1 MNQFLRKISYRY
13 LFHKGS
19 KSLSSQTL
27 LTSTG
32 VGLGTAVLIIVL
44 SVMNGFENE
53 LQKRI
58 LGVIPHVTL
67 ETSGGF
73 EDIESL
79 TKTIS
84 NENNVIAVAPFLSTQ
99 VVINNGDVSKGVFL
113 KGTSAKNEISIIPD
127 NMLIGGIESLEDSSA
142 IVLGDSLAYELNVA
156 IGDSVNLLNIDQSN
170 PLIGVPRVVAF
181 KVEGIFSVG
190 SEVDQNYALISSD
203 SFLKLIKPKNG
214 TGIEV
219 KVDNVLEARNTG
231 RSIIEKL
238 DSSNFIRMA
247 SWDQSYGGLF
257 RAVQLEKIMV
267 GMLMSLI
274 LLVAILSLLMSVN
287 NLIKT
292 NEKEIAILRTIGYS
306 KWDIQSIFI
315 QLILT
320 IGIFGIFFG
329 NILGFFIA
337 SNITEFLN
345 FLSQAFNIS
354 MLDVYYLDYF
364 PSIINFEQI
373 VWINIFTF
381 LLLLIFSFIPSN
393 KAANTNPVNIINVS

>member
-1 MNQFLRKISYRY
+1 MNYFLRKISFRY

-19 KSLSSQTL
+19 KAPSSQTI
-27 LTSTG
+27 LTSLG
-32 VGLGTAVLIIVL
+32 VGFGTAVLIIVL

-67 ETSGGF
+67 ESSGGF
-73 EDIESL
+73 EDLENISEIILEESNVE
-79 TKTIS
+79 TI
-84 NENNVIAVAPFLSTQ
+84 APFLSSQ
-99 VVINNGDVSKGVFL
+99 VVINSNDVSKGVII
-113 KGTSAKNEISIIPD
+113 KGTSQQNEISIIPD
-127 NMLIGGIESLEDSSA
+127 NMLVGDLEALEGGSNI
-142 IVLGDSLAYELNVA
+142 IVGDSLAYELNAA

-170 PLIGVPRVVAF
+170 PLIGVPRVIAF
-181 KVEGIFSVG
+181 KVVGIFSVG
-190 SEVDQNYALISSD
+190 SEVDQNYALISQD

-214 TGIEV
+214 IGLEIKV
-219 KVDNVLEARNTG
+219 KNVLDARKTG
-231 RSIIEKL
+231 RAVIQKF
-238 DSSNFIRMA
+238 DSENYIKMT

-267 GMLMSLI
+267 GLLMSLI

-292 NEKEIAILRTIGYS
+292 NEKEIAILRTIGFS

-315 QLILT
+315 QLVLT

-329 NILGFFIA
+329 NILGFFLA

-345 FLSQAFNIS
+345 FLSQIFNIS

-364 PSIINFEQI
+364 PSIINFQQI
-373 VWINIFTF
+373 VWINIITF
-381 LLLLIFSFIPSN
+381 LLLVIFSFIPSN
-393 KAANTNPVNIINVS
+393 KAANTNPVNIVNKT

>member
-73 EDIESL
+73 EDIENL

-364 PSIINFEQI
+364 PSIISFEQI

>member
-1 MNQFLRKISYRY
+1 MNYFLRKISFRY
-13 LFHKGS
+13 LYHKGS
-19 KSLSSQTL
+19 KAPSSQTI
-27 LTSTG
+27 LTSLG
-32 VGLGTAVLIIVL
+32 VGFGTAVLIIVL

-67 ETSGGF
+67 ESSGGF
-73 EDIESL
+73 EDLENISEIILEES
-79 TKTIS
+79 
-84 NENNVIAVAPFLSTQ
+84 NVEALAPFLSSQ
-99 VVINNGDVSKGVFL
+99 VVINSNDVSKGVII
-113 KGTSAKNEISIIPD
+113 KGTSEQNEISIIPD
-127 NMLIGGIESLEDSSA
+127 NMLVGDLEALEGGSNI
-142 IVLGDSLAYELNVA
+142 IVGDSLAYELNVA

-170 PLIGVPRVVAF
+170 PLIGVPRVIAF
-181 KVEGIFSVG
+181 KVVGIFSVG
-190 SEVDQNYALISSD
+190 SEVDQNYALISQD

-214 TGIEV
+214 IGLEIKV
-219 KVDNVLEARNTG
+219 KNVLDARKTG
-231 RSIIEKL
+231 RAVIQKF
-238 DSSNFIRMA
+238 DSENYIKMT

-267 GMLMSLI
+267 GLLMSLI

-292 NEKEIAILRTIGYS
+292 NEKEIAILRTIGFS

-315 QLILT
+315 QLVLT
-320 IGIFGIFFG
+320 IGVFGIFFG
-329 NILGFFIA
+329 NILGFFLA

-345 FLSQAFNIS
+345 FLSQIFKIS

-364 PSIINFEQI
+364 PSIINFQQI
-373 VWINIFTF
+373 VWINIITF

-393 KAANTNPVNIINVS
+393 KAANTNPVNIVNKA

>member
-1 MNQFLRKISYRY
+1 MNYFLRKISFRY
-13 LFHKGS
+13 LYHKGS
-19 KSLSSQTL
+19 KAPSSQTI
-27 LTSTG
+27 LTSLG
-32 VGLGTAVLIIVL
+32 VGFGTAVLIIVL

-67 ETSGGF
+67 ESSGGF
-73 EDIESL
+73 EDLENISEIILEES
-79 TKTIS
+79 
-84 NENNVIAVAPFLSTQ
+84 NVEAVAPFLSSQ
-99 VVINNGDVSKGVFL
+99 VVINSNDVSKGVII
-113 KGTSAKNEISIIPD
+113 KGTSQQNEISIIPD
-127 NMLIGGIESLEDSSA
+127 NMLVGDLEALEGGSNI
-142 IVLGDSLAYELNVA
+142 IVGDSLAYELNAA

-170 PLIGVPRVVAF
+170 PLIGVPRVIAF
-181 KVEGIFSVG
+181 KVVGIFSVG
-190 SEVDQNYALISSD
+190 SEVDQNYALISQD

-214 TGIEV
+214 IGLEIKV
-219 KVDNVLEARNTG
+219 KNVLDARKTG
-231 RSIIEKL
+231 RAVIQKF
-238 DSSNFIRMA
+238 DSENYIKMT

-267 GMLMSLI
+267 GLLMSLI
-274 LLVAILSLLMSVN
+274 LLVAILSLLLSVN

-292 NEKEIAILRTIGYS
+292 NEKEIAILRTIGFS

-320 IGIFGIFFG
+320 IGVFGIFFG

-345 FLSQAFNIS
+345 FLSQIFNIS

-364 PSIINFEQI
+364 PSIINFQQI
-373 VWINIFTF
+373 VWINIITF
-381 LLLLIFSFIPSN
+381 FLLLIFGFIPSN
-393 KAANTNPVNIINVS
+393 KAANTNPVNIVNKS

>member
-1 MNQFLRKISYRY
+1 MNYFLRKISFRY
-13 LFHKGS
+13 LYHKGS
-19 KSLSSQTL
+19 KAPSSQTI
-27 LTSTG
+27 LTSLG
-32 VGLGTAVLIIVL
+32 VGFGTAVLIIVL

-67 ETSGGF
+67 ESSGGF
-73 EDIESL
+73 EGLENISEIISKES
-79 TKTIS
+79 
-84 NENNVIAVAPFLSTQ
+84 NVEAVAPFLSSQ
-99 VVINNGDVSKGVFL
+99 VVINNNDVSKGVII
-113 KGTSAKNEISIIPD
+113 KGTSQQNEISIIPD
-127 NMLIGGIESLEDSSA
+127 NMLVGDLEALEGGSNI
-142 IVLGDSLAYELNVA
+142 IVGDSLAYELNAA

-170 PLIGVPRVVAF
+170 PLIGVPRVIAF
-181 KVEGIFSVG
+181 KVVGIFSVG
-190 SEVDQNYALISSD
+190 SEVDQSYALISQD

-214 TGIEV
+214 IGLEIKV
-219 KVDNVLEARNTG
+219 KNVLDARKTG
-231 RSIIEKL
+231 RAVIQKF
-238 DSSNFIRMA
+238 DSENYIKMT

-267 GMLMSLI
+267 GLLMSLI

-292 NEKEIAILRTIGYS
+292 NEKEIAILRTIGFS

-315 QLILT
+315 QLVLT

-329 NILGFFIA
+329 NILGFFLA

-345 FLSQAFNIS
+345 FLSQIFNIS

-364 PSIINFEQI
+364 PSIINFQQI
-373 VWINIFTF
+373 VWINIITF

-393 KAANTNPVNIINVS
+393 KAANTNPVNIVNKT

>member
-13 LFHKGS
+13 LFNKGS

-113 KGTSAKNEISIIPD
+113 KGTSAKDEISIIPD

-274 LLVAILSLLMSVN
+274 LVVAILSLLMSVN

-364 PSIINFEQI
+364 PSIISFEQI

>member
-1 MNQFLRKISYRY
+1 MNYFLRKISFRY
-13 LFHKGS
+13 LYHKGS
-19 KSLSSQTL
+19 KAPSSQTI
-27 LTSTG
+27 LTSLG
-32 VGLGTAVLIIVL
+32 VGFGTAVLIIVL

-67 ETSGGF
+67 ESSGGF
-73 EDIESL
+73 EDLENMSEIILKES
-79 TKTIS
+79 
-84 NENNVIAVAPFLSTQ
+84 NVEAVAPFLSSQ
-99 VVINNGDVSKGVFL
+99 VVINSNDVSKGVII
-113 KGTSAKNEISIIPD
+113 KGTSQQNEISIIPD
-127 NMLIGGIESLEDSSA
+127 NMLVGDLEALEGGSNI
-142 IVLGDSLAYELNVA
+142 IVGDSLAYELNVA

-170 PLIGVPRVVAF
+170 PLIGVPRVIAF
-181 KVEGIFSVG
+181 KVVGIFSVG
-190 SEVDQNYALISSD
+190 SEVDQNYALISQD

-214 TGIEV
+214 IGLEIKV
-219 KVDNVLEARNTG
+219 KNVLDARKTG
-231 RSIIEKL
+231 RAVIQKF
-238 DSSNFIRMA
+238 DSENYIKMT

-267 GMLMSLI
+267 GLLMSLI

-292 NEKEIAILRTIGYS
+292 NEKEIAILRTIGFS

-315 QLILT
+315 QLVLT

-329 NILGFFIA
+329 NILGFFLA

-345 FLSQAFNIS
+345 FLSQIFNIS

-364 PSIINFEQI
+364 PSIINFQQI
-373 VWINIFTF
+373 VWINIITF

-393 KAANTNPVNIINVS
+393 KAANTNPVNIVNKA

>member
-1 MNQFLRKISYRY
+1 MNYFLRKISFRY
-13 LFHKGS
+13 LYHKGS
-19 KSLSSQTL
+19 KAPSSQTI
-27 LTSTG
+27 LTSLG
-32 VGLGTAVLIIVL
+32 VGFGTAVLIIVL

-67 ETSGGF
+67 ESSGGF
-73 EDIESL
+73 EDLENISEIILEES
-79 TKTIS
+79 
-84 NENNVIAVAPFLSTQ
+84 NVEALAPFLSSQ
-99 VVINNGDVSKGVFL
+99 VVINSNDVSKGVII
-113 KGTSAKNEISIIPD
+113 KGTSEQNEISIIPD
-127 NMLIGGIESLEDSSA
+127 NMLVGDLEALEGGSNI
-142 IVLGDSLAYELNVA
+142 IVGDSLAYELNAA

-170 PLIGVPRVVAF
+170 PLIGVPRVIAF
-181 KVEGIFSVG
+181 KVVGIFSVG
-190 SEVDQNYALISSD
+190 SEVDQNYALISQD

-214 TGIEV
+214 IGLEIKV
-219 KVDNVLEARNTG
+219 KNVLDARKTG
-231 RSIIEKL
+231 RAVIQKF
-238 DSSNFIRMA
+238 DSENYIKMT

-267 GMLMSLI
+267 GLLMSLI

-292 NEKEIAILRTIGYS
+292 NEKEIAILRTIGFS

-315 QLILT
+315 QLVLT

-329 NILGFFIA
+329 NILGFFLA

-345 FLSQAFNIS
+345 FLSQIFNIS

-364 PSIINFEQI
+364 PSIINFQQI
-373 VWINIFTF
+373 VWINIITF

-393 KAANTNPVNIINVS
+393 KAANTNPVNIVNKA

>member
-113 KGTSAKNEISIIPD
+113 KGTSAKYEISIIPD

-142 IVLGDSLAYELNVA
+142 IVLGDSLAYELEVA

>member
-1 MNQFLRKISYRY
+1 MNYFLRKISFRY
-13 LFHKGS
+13 LYHKGS
-19 KSLSSQTL
+19 KAPSSQTI
-27 LTSTG
+27 LTSLG
-32 VGLGTAVLIIVL
+32 VGFGTAVLIIVL

-67 ETSGGF
+67 ESSGGF
-73 EDIESL
+73 EDLEN
-79 TKTIS
+79 IS
-84 NENNVIAVAPFLSTQ
+84 EIILEDSNVEALAPFLSSQ
-99 VVINNGDVSKGVFL
+99 VVINSNDVSKGVVI
-113 KGTSAKNEISIIPD
+113 KGTSEQNEISIIPD
-127 NMLIGGIESLEDSSA
+127 NMLVGDLEALEGGSNI
-142 IVLGDSLAYELNVA
+142 IVGDSLAYELNVA

-170 PLIGVPRVVAF
+170 PLIGVPRVIAF
-181 KVEGIFSVG
+181 KVVGIFSVG
-190 SEVDQNYALISSD
+190 SEVDQNYALISQD

-214 TGIEV
+214 IGLEIKV
-219 KVDNVLEARNTG
+219 KNVLDARKTG
-231 RSIIEKL
+231 RAVIQKF
-238 DSSNFIRMA
+238 DSENYIKMT

-267 GMLMSLI
+267 GLLMSLI
-274 LLVAILSLLMSVN
+274 LLVAILSLLLSVN

-292 NEKEIAILRTIGYS
+292 NEKEIAILRTIGFS

-320 IGIFGIFFG
+320 IGVFGIFFG

-345 FLSQAFNIS
+345 FLSQIFNIS

-364 PSIINFEQI
+364 PSIINFQQI
-373 VWINIFTF
+373 VWINIITFF
-381 LLLLIFSFIPSN
+381 LLLLFGFIPSN
-393 KAANTNPVNIINVS
+393 KAANTNPVNIVNKS

>member
-1 MNQFLRKISYRY
+1 MNYFLRKISFRY

-19 KSLSSQTL
+19 KAPSSQTI
-27 LTSTG
+27 LTSLG
-32 VGLGTAVLIIVL
+32 VGFGTAVLIIVL

-67 ETSGGF
+67 ESSGGF
-73 EDIESL
+73 EDLEN
-79 TKTIS
+79 IS
-84 NENNVIAVAPFLSTQ
+84 EIILEDSNVEAIAPFLSSQ
-99 VVINNGDVSKGVFL
+99 VVINSNDVSKGVVI
-113 KGTSAKNEISIIPD
+113 KGTSQQSEISIIPD
-127 NMLIGGIESLEDSSA
+127 NMLVGDLEALEGGSNI
-142 IVLGDSLAYELNVA
+142 IVGDSLAYELNVA

-170 PLIGVPRVVAF
+170 PLIGVPRVIAF
-181 KVEGIFSVG
+181 KVVGIFSVG
-190 SEVDQNYALISSD
+190 SEVDQNYALISQD

-214 TGIEV
+214 IGLEIKV
-219 KVDNVLEARNTG
+219 KNVLDARKTG
-231 RSIIEKL
+231 RAVIQKF
-238 DSSNFIRMA
+238 DSENYIKMT

-267 GMLMSLI
+267 GLLMSLI

-292 NEKEIAILRTIGYS
+292 NEKEIAILRTIGFS

-315 QLILT
+315 QLVLT
-320 IGIFGIFFG
+320 IGVFGIFFG
-329 NILGFFIA
+329 NILGFFLA

-345 FLSQAFNIS
+345 FLSQIFNIS

-364 PSIINFEQI
+364 PSIINFQQI
-373 VWINIFTF
+373 VWINIITF

-393 KAANTNPVNIINVS
+393 KAANTNPVNIVNKT

>member
-1 MNQFLRKISYRY
+1 LNYFLRKISFRY

-19 KSLSSQTL
+19 KAPSSQTI
-27 LTSTG
+27 LTSLG
-32 VGLGTAVLIIVL
+32 VGFGTAVLIIVL

-67 ETSGGF
+67 ENSGGF
-73 EDIESL
+73 EDIEN
-79 TKTIS
+79 IS
-84 NENNVIAVAPFLSTQ
+84 EIILDEPNVVAVAPFLSSQ
-99 VVINNGDVSKGVFL
+99 VVINNNDVSKGIII
-113 KGTSAKNEISIIPD
+113 KGTSMQNEISIIPD
-127 NMLIGGIESLEDSSA
+127 NMLVGDLEALEGDSNI
-142 IVLGDSLAYELNVA
+142 IVGDSLAYELNVA

-181 KVEGIFSVG
+181 KVVGIFSVG
-190 SEVDQNYALISSD
+190 SEVDQNYALISQD

-214 TGIEV
+214 VGLEIKV
-219 KVDNVLEARNTG
+219 KNVLEARNTG
-231 RSIIEKL
+231 RTVIQKF
-238 DSSNFIRMA
+238 DSENYIKMT

-267 GMLMSLI
+267 GLLMSLI
-274 LLVAILSLLMSVN
+274 LLVAILSLLLSVN

-292 NEKEIAILRTIGYS
+292 NEKEIAILRTIGFS

-320 IGIFGIFFG
+320 IGVFGIFFG

-345 FLSQAFNIS
+345 FLSQIFNIS

-364 PSIINFEQI
+364 PSIINFQQI
-373 VWINIFTF
+373 VWINIITFF
-381 LLLLIFSFIPSN
+381 LLLLFGFIPSN
-393 KAANTNPVNIINVS
+393 KAANTNPVNIVNKS

>member
-1 MNQFLRKISYRY
+1 MNYFLRKISFRY
-13 LFHKGS
+13 LYHKGS
-19 KSLSSQTL
+19 KAPSSQTI
-27 LTSTG
+27 LTSLG
-32 VGLGTAVLIIVL
+32 VGFGTAVLIIVL

-67 ETSGGF
+67 ESSGGF
-73 EDIESL
+73 EDLENISEIILEES
-79 TKTIS
+79 
-84 NENNVIAVAPFLSTQ
+84 NVEALAPFLSSQ
-99 VVINNGDVSKGVFL
+99 VVINSNDVSKGVII
-113 KGTSAKNEISIIPD
+113 KGTSEQNEISIIPD
-127 NMLIGGIESLEDSSA
+127 NMLVGDLEALEGGSNI
-142 IVLGDSLAYELNVA
+142 IVGDSLAYELNVA

-170 PLIGVPRVVAF
+170 PLIGVPRVIAF
-181 KVEGIFSVG
+181 KVVGIFSVG
-190 SEVDQNYALISSD
+190 SEVDQNYALISQD

-214 TGIEV
+214 IGLEIKV
-219 KVDNVLEARNTG
+219 KNVLDARKTG
-231 RSIIEKL
+231 RAVIQKF
-238 DSSNFIRMA
+238 DSENYIKMT

-267 GMLMSLI
+267 GLLMSLI

-292 NEKEIAILRTIGYS
+292 NEKEIAILRTIGFS

-315 QLILT
+315 QLVLT

-329 NILGFFIA
+329 NILGFFLA

-345 FLSQAFNIS
+345 FLSQIFNIS

-364 PSIINFEQI
+364 PSIINFQQI
-373 VWINIFTF
+373 VWINIITF

-393 KAANTNPVNIINVS
+393 KAANTNPVNIVNKA

>member
-1 MNQFLRKISYRY
+1 MNYFLRKISFRY

-19 KSLSSQTL
+19 KAPSSQTI
-27 LTSTG
+27 LTSLG
-32 VGLGTAVLIIVL
+32 VGFGTAVLIIVL

-67 ETSGGF
+67 ESSGGF
-73 EDIESL
+73 EDLENISEIILEDSNVE
-79 TKTIS
+79 TI
-84 NENNVIAVAPFLSTQ
+84 APFLSSQ
-99 VVINNGDVSKGVFL
+99 VVINSNDVSKGVII
-113 KGTSAKNEISIIPD
+113 KGTSEQNEISIIPD
-127 NMLIGGIESLEDSSA
+127 NMLVGDLEALEGGSNI
-142 IVLGDSLAYELNVA
+142 IVGDSLAYELNAA

-170 PLIGVPRVVAF
+170 PLIGVPRVIAF
-181 KVEGIFSVG
+181 KVVGIFSVG
-190 SEVDQNYALISSD
+190 SEVDQNYALISQD

-214 TGIEV
+214 IGLEIKV
-219 KVDNVLEARNTG
+219 KNVLDARKTG
-231 RSIIEKL
+231 RAVIQKF
-238 DSSNFIRMA
+238 DSENYIKMT

-267 GMLMSLI
+267 GLLMSLI

-292 NEKEIAILRTIGYS
+292 NEKEIAILRTIGFS

-315 QLILT
+315 QLVLT

-329 NILGFFIA
+329 NILGFFLA

-345 FLSQAFNIS
+345 FLSQIFNIS

-364 PSIINFEQI
+364 PSIINFQQI
-373 VWINIFTF
+373 VWINIITF

-393 KAANTNPVNIINVS
+393 KAANTNPVNIVNKT

>member
-1 MNQFLRKISYRY
+1 MNYFLRKISFRY
-13 LFHKGS
+13 LYHKGS
-19 KSLSSQTL
+19 KAPSSQTI
-27 LTSTG
+27 LTSLG
-32 VGLGTAVLIIVL
+32 VGFGTAVLIIVL

-67 ETSGGF
+67 ESSGGF
-73 EDIESL
+73 EDLENMSEIILKES
-79 TKTIS
+79 
-84 NENNVIAVAPFLSTQ
+84 NVEAVAPFLSSQ
-99 VVINNGDVSKGVFL
+99 VVINSNDVSKGVII
-113 KGTSAKNEISIIPD
+113 KGTSQQNEISIIPD
-127 NMLIGGIESLEDSSA
+127 NMLVGDLEALEGGSNI
-142 IVLGDSLAYELNVA
+142 IVGDSLAYELNVA

-170 PLIGVPRVVAF
+170 PLIGVPRVIAF
-181 KVEGIFSVG
+181 KVVGIFSVG
-190 SEVDQNYALISSD
+190 SEVDQNYALISQD

-214 TGIEV
+214 IGLEIKV
-219 KVDNVLEARNTG
+219 KNVLDARKTG
-231 RSIIEKL
+231 RAVIQKF
-238 DSSNFIRMA
+238 DSENYIKMT

-267 GMLMSLI
+267 GLLMSLI

-292 NEKEIAILRTIGYS
+292 NEKEIAILRTIGFS

-315 QLILT
+315 QLVLI

-329 NILGFFIA
+329 NILGFFLA

-345 FLSQAFNIS
+345 FLSQIFNIS

-364 PSIINFEQI
+364 PSIINFQQI
-373 VWINIFTF
+373 FWINILTF

-393 KAANTNPVNIINVS
+393 KAANTNPVNIVNKT

>member
-1 MNQFLRKISYRY
+1 MNYFLRKISFRY
-13 LFHKGS
+13 LYHKGS
-19 KSLSSQTL
+19 KAPSSQTI
-27 LTSTG
+27 LTSLG
-32 VGLGTAVLIIVL
+32 VGFGTAVLIIVL

-67 ETSGGF
+67 ESSGGF
-73 EDIESL
+73 EDLEN
-79 TKTIS
+79 IS
-84 NENNVIAVAPFLSTQ
+84 EIILEDSNVEAIAPFLSSQ
-99 VVINNGDVSKGVFL
+99 VVINSNDVSKGVVI
-113 KGTSAKNEISIIPD
+113 KGTSQQNEISIIPD
-127 NMLIGGIESLEDSSA
+127 NMLVGDLEALEGGSNI
-142 IVLGDSLAYELNVA
+142 IVGDSLAYELNVA

-170 PLIGVPRVVAF
+170 PLIGVPRVIAF
-181 KVEGIFSVG
+181 KVVGIFSVG
-190 SEVDQNYALISSD
+190 SEVDQNYALMSQD

-214 TGIEV
+214 IGLEIKV
-219 KVDNVLEARNTG
+219 KNVLDARKTG
-231 RSIIEKL
+231 RAVIQKF
-238 DSSNFIRMA
+238 DSENYIKMT

-267 GMLMSLI
+267 GLLMSLI

-292 NEKEIAILRTIGYS
+292 NEKEIAILRTIGFS

-315 QLILT
+315 QLVLT

-329 NILGFFIA
+329 NILGFFLA

-345 FLSQAFNIS
+345 FLSQIFNIS

-364 PSIINFEQI
+364 PSIINFQQI
-373 VWINIFTF
+373 VWINIITF

-393 KAANTNPVNIINVS
+393 KAANTNPVNIVNKT

>member
-1 MNQFLRKISYRY
+1 LNYFLRKISFRY

-19 KSLSSQTL
+19 KAPSSQTI
-27 LTSTG
+27 LTSLG
-32 VGLGTAVLIIVL
+32 VGFGTAVLIIVL

-67 ETSGGF
+67 ESSGGF
-73 EDIESL
+73 EDLENISEIILEESNVE
-79 TKTIS
+79 TI
-84 NENNVIAVAPFLSTQ
+84 APFLSSQ
-99 VVINNGDVSKGVFL
+99 VVINSNDVSKGVII
-113 KGTSAKNEISIIPD
+113 KGTSQQNEISIIPD
-127 NMLIGGIESLEDSSA
+127 NMLVGDLEALEGGSNI
-142 IVLGDSLAYELNVA
+142 IVGDSLAYELNAA

-170 PLIGVPRVVAF
+170 PLIGVPRVIAF
-181 KVEGIFSVG
+181 KVVGIFSVG
-190 SEVDQNYALISSD
+190 SEVDQNYALISQD

-214 TGIEV
+214 IGLEIKV
-219 KVDNVLEARNTG
+219 KNVLDARKTG
-231 RSIIEKL
+231 RAVIQKF
-238 DSSNFIRMA
+238 DSENYIKMT

-267 GMLMSLI
+267 GLLMSLI

-292 NEKEIAILRTIGYS
+292 NEKEIAILRTIGFS

-315 QLILT
+315 QLVLT

-329 NILGFFIA
+329 NILGFFLA

-345 FLSQAFNIS
+345 FLSQIFNIS

-364 PSIINFEQI
+364 PSIINFQQI
-373 VWINIFTF
+373 VWINIITF

-393 KAANTNPVNIINVS
+393 KAANTNPVNIVNKT

>member
-1 MNQFLRKISYRY
+1 LNYFLRKISFRY
-13 LFHKGS
+13 LYHKGS
-19 KSLSSQTL
+19 KAPSSQTI
-27 LTSTG
+27 LTSLG
-32 VGLGTAVLIIVL
+32 VGFGTAVLIIVL

-67 ETSGGF
+67 ESSGGF
-73 EDIESL
+73 EDLENISEIILEESNVE
-79 TKTIS
+79 TI
-84 NENNVIAVAPFLSTQ
+84 APFLSSQ
-99 VVINNGDVSKGVFL
+99 VVINSNDVSKGVII
-113 KGTSAKNEISIIPD
+113 KGTSQQNEISIIPD
-127 NMLIGGIESLEDSSA
+127 NMLVGDLEALEGGSNI
-142 IVLGDSLAYELNVA
+142 IVGDSLAYELNVA

-170 PLIGVPRVVAF
+170 PLIGVPRVIAF
-181 KVEGIFSVG
+181 KIVGIFSVG
-190 SEVDQNYALISSD
+190 SEVDQNYALISQD

-214 TGIEV
+214 IGLEIKV
-219 KVDNVLEARNTG
+219 KNVLDARKTG
-231 RSIIEKL
+231 RAVIQKF
-238 DSSNFIRMA
+238 DSENYIKMT

-267 GMLMSLI
+267 GLLMSLI

-292 NEKEIAILRTIGYS
+292 NEKEIAILRTIGFS

-315 QLILT
+315 QLVLT

-329 NILGFFIA
+329 NILGFFLA

-345 FLSQAFNIS
+345 FLSQIFNIS

-364 PSIINFEQI
+364 PSIINFQQI
-373 VWINIFTF
+373 VWINIITF

-393 KAANTNPVNIINVS
+393 KAANTNPVNIVNKA

>member
-1 MNQFLRKISYRY
+1 MNYFLRKISFRY
-13 LFHKGS
+13 LYHKGS
-19 KSLSSQTL
+19 KAPSSQTI
-27 LTSTG
+27 LTSLG
-32 VGLGTAVLIIVL
+32 VGFGTAVLIIVL

-67 ETSGGF
+67 ESSGGF
-73 EDIESL
+73 EDLENISEIILEESNVE
-79 TKTIS
+79 TI
-84 NENNVIAVAPFLSTQ
+84 APFLSSQ
-99 VVINNGDVSKGVFL
+99 VVINSNDVSKGVII
-113 KGTSAKNEISIIPD
+113 KGTSQQNEISIIPD
-127 NMLIGGIESLEDSSA
+127 NMLVGDLEALEGGSNI
-142 IVLGDSLAYELNVA
+142 IVGDSLAYELNAA

-170 PLIGVPRVVAF
+170 PLIGVPRVIAF
-181 KVEGIFSVG
+181 KVVGIFSVG
-190 SEVDQNYALISSD
+190 SEVDQNYALISQD

-214 TGIEV
+214 IGLEIKV
-219 KVDNVLEARNTG
+219 KNVLDARKTG
-231 RSIIEKL
+231 RAVIQKF
-238 DSSNFIRMA
+238 DSENYIKMT

-267 GMLMSLI
+267 GLLMSLI

-292 NEKEIAILRTIGYS
+292 NEKEIAILRTIGFS

-315 QLILT
+315 QLVLT
-320 IGIFGIFFG
+320 IGVFGIFFG
-329 NILGFFIA
+329 NILGFFLA

-345 FLSQAFNIS
+345 FLSQIFNIS

-364 PSIINFEQI
+364 PSIINFQQI
-373 VWINIFTF
+373 VWINIITF

-393 KAANTNPVNIINVS
+393 KAANTNPVNIVNKA

>member
-1 MNQFLRKISYRY
+1 MNQFLRRISFRY

-19 KSLSSQTL
+19 NSLSSQTL
-27 LTSTG
+27 LTSLG

-67 ETSGGF
+67 ESSGGF
-73 EDIESL
+73 EDIENI

-84 NENNVIAVAPFLSTQ
+84 EDKNIIAVAPFLSSQ
-99 VVINNGDVSKGVFL
+99 VVINNRNVSKGVII
-113 KGTSAKNEISIIPD
+113 KGTSAKDEISIIPD
-127 NMLIGGIESLEDSSA
+127 NMLIGEVESLEDGSN
-142 IVLGDSLAYELNVA
+142 IILGDSLAYELSVA

-181 KVEGIFSVG
+181 KVVGIFSVG
-190 SEVDQNYALISSD
+190 SEVDQNYALISSN

-214 TGIEV
+214 FGLEL
-219 KVDNVLEARNTG
+219 KVQNVLEARNIG
-231 RSIIEKL
+231 RATIEKL
-238 DSSNFIRMA
+238 DTTNYIKMT

-267 GMLMSLI
+267 GLLMSLI

-287 NLIKT
+287 NLVKT
-292 NEKEIAILRTIGYS
+292 SEKEIAILRTIGYS

-320 IGIFGIFFG
+320 IGVFGIFFG
-329 NILGFFIA
+329 NMLGFFIA
-337 SNITEFLN
+337 SNITDFLN
-345 FLSQAFNIS
+345 FLSQIFNIS

-364 PSIINFEQI
+364 PSIISIEQI
-373 VWINIFTF
+373 IWINIITF

-393 KAANTNPVNIINVS
+393 KAANTNPVNIVNKS

>member
-1 MNQFLRKISYRY
+1 MNQFLRKISFRY

-19 KSLSSQTL
+19 NSLSSQTL
-27 LTSTG
+27 LTSLG

-67 ETSGGF
+67 ESSGGF
-73 EDIESL
+73 KDIEN
-79 TKTIS
+79 IS
-84 NENNVIAVAPFLSTQ
+84 KSISDHNDVVAVAPFLSSQ
-99 VVINNGDVSKGVFL
+99 VVINNRDVSKGVFI
-113 KGTSAKNEISIIPD
+113 KGTSAQEEISIIPD
-127 NMLIGGIESLEDSSA
+127 NMLIGEVESLEDGSN
-142 IVLGDSLAYELNVA
+142 IILGDSLAYELNVA
-156 IGDSVNLLNIDQSN
+156 VGDSVNLLNIDQSN

-181 KVEGIFSVG
+181 KVVGVFSVG
-190 SEVDQNYALISSD
+190 SEVDQNYALISSN

-214 TGIEV
+214 IGLEL
-219 KVDNVLEARNTG
+219 KVQNVLEARNIG
-231 RSIIEKL
+231 RAIIEKL
-238 DSSNFIRMA
+238 DTTNYIKMT

-267 GMLMSLI
+267 SLLMSLI

-287 NLIKT
+287 NLVKT

-320 IGIFGIFFG
+320 IGVFGIFFG
-329 NILGFFIA
+329 NLLGFFLA

-345 FLSQAFNIS
+345 FLSQIFNIS

-364 PSIINFEQI
+364 PSITSVEQI
-373 VWINIFTF
+373 MWINIITF

-393 KAANTNPVNIINVS
+393 KAANTNPVNIVNKS

>member
-1 MNQFLRKISYRY
+1 MRKISFRY

-19 KSLSSQTL
+19 NSLSSQTL
-27 LTSTG
+27 LTSLG

-67 ETSGGF
+67 ESSGGF
-73 EDIESL
+73 KDIEN
-79 TKTIS
+79 IS
-84 NENNVIAVAPFLSTQ
+84 KSISDHNDVVAVAPFLSSQ
-99 VVINNGDVSKGVFL
+99 VVINNRDVSKGVFI
-113 KGTSAKNEISIIPD
+113 KGTSAQEEISIIPD
-127 NMLIGGIESLEDSSA
+127 NMLIGEVESLEDGSN
-142 IVLGDSLAYELNVA
+142 IILGDSLAYELNVA
-156 IGDSVNLLNIDQSN
+156 VGDSVNLLNIDQSN

-181 KVEGIFSVG
+181 KVVGVFSVG
-190 SEVDQNYALISSD
+190 SEVDQNYALISSN

-214 TGIEV
+214 VGLEL
-219 KVDNVLEARNTG
+219 KVQNVLEARNIG
-231 RSIIEKL
+231 RAIIEKL
-238 DSSNFIRMA
+238 DTTNYIKMT

-267 GMLMSLI
+267 SLLMSLI

-287 NLIKT
+287 NLVKT

-329 NILGFFIA
+329 NLLGFFLA

-345 FLSQAFNIS
+345 FLSQIFNIS

-364 PSIINFEQI
+364 PSIISVEQI
-373 VWINIFTF
+373 IWINIITF

-393 KAANTNPVNIINVS
+393 KAANTNPVNIVNKS

>member
-1 MNQFLRKISYRY
+1 MNYFLRKISFRY

-19 KSLSSQTL
+19 KAPSSQTI
-27 LTSTG
+27 LTSLG
-32 VGLGTAVLIIVL
+32 VGFGTAVLIIVL

-67 ETSGGF
+67 ESSGGF
-73 EDIESL
+73 EDLENISEIILEES
-79 TKTIS
+79 
-84 NENNVIAVAPFLSTQ
+84 NVEAIAPFLSSQ
-99 VVINNGDVSKGVFL
+99 VVINSNDVSKGVII
-113 KGTSAKNEISIIPD
+113 KGTSQQNEISIIPD
-127 NMLIGGIESLEDSSA
+127 NMLVGDLEALEGGSNI
-142 IVLGDSLAYELNVA
+142 IVGDSLAYELNAA

-170 PLIGVPRVVAF
+170 PLIGVPRVIAF
-181 KVEGIFSVG
+181 KVVGIFSVG
-190 SEVDQNYALISSD
+190 SEVDQNYALISQD

-214 TGIEV
+214 IGLEIKV
-219 KVDNVLEARNTG
+219 KNVLDARKTG
-231 RSIIEKL
+231 RVVIQKFNSDNYIK
-238 DSSNFIRMA
+238 MT

-267 GMLMSLI
+267 GLLMSLI

-292 NEKEIAILRTIGYS
+292 NEKEIAILRTIGFS

-315 QLILT
+315 QLVLT

-329 NILGFFIA
+329 NILGFFLA

-345 FLSQAFNIS
+345 FLSQIFNIS

-364 PSIINFEQI
+364 PSIINFQQI
-373 VWINIFTF
+373 VWINIITF

-393 KAANTNPVNIINVS
+393 KAANTNPVNIVNKT

>member
-1 MNQFLRKISYRY
+1 MNYFLRKISFRY

-19 KSLSSQTL
+19 KAPSSQTI
-27 LTSTG
+27 LTSLG
-32 VGLGTAVLIIVL
+32 VGFGTAVLIIVL

-67 ETSGGF
+67 ESSGGF
-73 EDIESL
+73 EDLENISEIILEDSNVE
-79 TKTIS
+79 TI
-84 NENNVIAVAPFLSTQ
+84 APFLSSQ
-99 VVINNGDVSKGVFL
+99 VVINSNDVSRGVII
-113 KGTSAKNEISIIPD
+113 KGTSQQNEISIIPD
-127 NMLIGGIESLEDSSA
+127 NMLVGDLEALEGGSNI
-142 IVLGDSLAYELNVA
+142 IVGDSLAYELNAA

-170 PLIGVPRVVAF
+170 PLIGVPRVIAF
-181 KVEGIFSVG
+181 KVVGIFSVG
-190 SEVDQNYALISSD
+190 SEVDQNYALISQD

-214 TGIEV
+214 IGLEIKV
-219 KVDNVLEARNTG
+219 KNVLDARKTG
-231 RSIIEKL
+231 RAVIQKF
-238 DSSNFIRMA
+238 DSENYIKMT

-267 GMLMSLI
+267 GLLMSLI

-292 NEKEIAILRTIGYS
+292 NEKEIAILRTIGFS

-315 QLILT
+315 QLVLT

-329 NILGFFIA
+329 NILGFFLA

-345 FLSQAFNIS
+345 FLSQIFNIS

-364 PSIINFEQI
+364 PSIINFQQI
-373 VWINIFTF
+373 VWINIITF

-393 KAANTNPVNIINVS
+393 KAANTNPVNIVNKT

>member
-1 MNQFLRKISYRY
+1 MNQFLRKISFRY

-19 KSLSSQTL
+19 NSLSSQTL
-27 LTSTG
+27 LTSLG

-67 ETSGGF
+67 ESSGGF
-73 EDIESL
+73 KDIEN
-79 TKTIS
+79 IS
-84 NENNVIAVAPFLSTQ
+84 KSISDHNDVVAVAPFLSSQ
-99 VVINNGDVSKGVFL
+99 VVINNRDVSKGVFI
-113 KGTSAKNEISIIPD
+113 KGTSAQEEISIIPD
-127 NMLIGGIESLEDSSA
+127 NMLIGEVESLEDGSN
-142 IVLGDSLAYELNVA
+142 IILGDSLAYELNVA
-156 IGDSVNLLNIDQSN
+156 VGDSVNLLNIDQSN

-181 KVEGIFSVG
+181 KVVGVFSVG
-190 SEVDQNYALISSD
+190 SEVDQNYALISSN

-214 TGIEV
+214 IGLEL
-219 KVDNVLEARNTG
+219 KVQNVLEARNIG
-231 RSIIEKL
+231 RAIIEKL
-238 DSSNFIRMA
+238 DTTNYIKMT

-267 GMLMSLI
+267 SLLMSLI

-287 NLIKT
+287 NLVKT

-329 NILGFFIA
+329 NLLGFFLA

-345 FLSQAFNIS
+345 FLSQIFNIS

-364 PSIINFEQI
+364 PSIISIEQI
-373 VWINIFTF
+373 VWINIITF
-381 LLLLIFSFIPSN
+381 FLLLIFSFIPSN
-393 KAANTNPVNIINVS
+393 KAANTNPVNIVNKS

>member
-1 MNQFLRKISYRY
+1 M
-13 LFHKGS
+13 
-19 KSLSSQTL
+19 
-27 LTSTG
+27 
-32 VGLGTAVLIIVL
+32 
-44 SVMNGFENE
+44 
-53 LQKRI
+53 
-58 LGVIPHVTL
+58 
-67 ETSGGF
+67 
-73 EDIESL
+73 
-79 TKTIS
+79 
-84 NENNVIAVAPFLSTQ
+84 
-99 VVINNGDVSKGVFL
+99 INNGDVSKGVFL

-364 PSIINFEQI
+364 PSIISFEQI

>member
-1 MNQFLRKISYRY
+1 MNQFLRKISFRY

-19 KSLSSQTL
+19 NSLSSQTL
-27 LTSTG
+27 LTSLG

-67 ETSGGF
+67 ESSGGF
-73 EDIESL
+73 KDIEN
-79 TKTIS
+79 IS
-84 NENNVIAVAPFLSTQ
+84 KSISDHNDVVAVAPFLSSQ
-99 VVINNGDVSKGVFL
+99 VVINNRDVSKGVFI
-113 KGTSAKNEISIIPD
+113 KGTSAQEEISIIPD
-127 NMLIGGIESLEDSSA
+127 NMLIGEVESLEDGSN
-142 IVLGDSLAYELNVA
+142 IILGDSLAYELNVA

-181 KVEGIFSVG
+181 KVVGIFSVG
-190 SEVDQNYALISSD
+190 SEVDQNYALISSN

-214 TGIEV
+214 IGLEL
-219 KVDNVLEARNTG
+219 KVQNVLEARNIG
-231 RSIIEKL
+231 RAIIEKL
-238 DSSNFIRMA
+238 DTTNYIKMT

-267 GMLMSLI
+267 SLLMSLI

-287 NLIKT
+287 NLVKT

-320 IGIFGIFFG
+320 IGVFGIFFG
-329 NILGFFIA
+329 NMLGFFLA

-345 FLSQAFNIS
+345 FLSQIFNIS

-364 PSIINFEQI
+364 PSIISVEQI
-373 VWINIFTF
+373 IWINIITF

-393 KAANTNPVNIINVS
+393 KAANTNPVNIVNKS

>member
-1 MNQFLRKISYRY
+1 MNYFLRKISFRY
-13 LFHKGS
+13 LYHKGS
-19 KSLSSQTL
+19 KAPSSQTI
-27 LTSTG
+27 LTSLG
-32 VGLGTAVLIIVL
+32 VGFGTAVLIIVL

-67 ETSGGF
+67 ESSGGF
-73 EDIESL
+73 EDLEN
-79 TKTIS
+79 IS
-84 NENNVIAVAPFLSTQ
+84 EIILEDSNVETVAPFLSSQ
-99 VVINNGDVSKGVFL
+99 VVINSNDVSKGVII
-113 KGTSAKNEISIIPD
+113 KGTSQKNEISIIPD
-127 NMLIGGIESLEDSSA
+127 NMLVGDLEALEGGSNI
-142 IVLGDSLAYELNVA
+142 IVGDSLAYELNAA

-170 PLIGVPRVVAF
+170 PLIGVPRVIAF
-181 KVEGIFSVG
+181 KVVGIFSVG
-190 SEVDQNYALISSD
+190 SEVDQNYALISQD

-214 TGIEV
+214 IGLEIKV
-219 KVDNVLEARNTG
+219 KNVLDARKTG
-231 RSIIEKL
+231 RAVIQKF
-238 DSSNFIRMA
+238 DSENYIKMT

-267 GMLMSLI
+267 GLLMSLI

-292 NEKEIAILRTIGYS
+292 NEKEIAILRTIGFS

-315 QLILT
+315 QLVLT

-329 NILGFFIA
+329 NILGFFLA

-345 FLSQAFNIS
+345 FLSQIFNIS

-364 PSIINFEQI
+364 PSIINFQQI
-373 VWINIFTF
+373 VWINIITF

-393 KAANTNPVNIINVS
+393 KAANTNPVNIVNKT

>member
-1 MNQFLRKISYRY
+1 MNQFLRKISFRY

-19 KSLSSQTL
+19 NSLSSQTL
-27 LTSTG
+27 LTSLG

-67 ETSGGF
+67 ESSGGF
-73 EDIESL
+73 EGIENIS
-79 TKTIS
+79 KTIS
-84 NENNVIAVAPFLSTQ
+84 EDKNIVAVAPFLSSQ
-99 VVINNGDVSKGVFL
+99 VVINNGDISKGVVI
-113 KGTSAKNEISIIPD
+113 KGTSAQDEISIIPD
-127 NMLIGGIESLEDSSA
+127 NMLIGGVESLEDGSN
-142 IVLGDSLAYELNVA
+142 IILGDSLAYELNAA

-181 KVEGIFSVG
+181 KVVGIFSVG
-190 SEVDQNYALISSD
+190 SEVDQNYALISSN

-214 TGIEV
+214 VGLELKV
-219 KVDNVLEARNTG
+219 KNVLEARSIG
-231 RSIIEKL
+231 RATIEKL
-238 DSSNFIRMA
+238 DTTNYIKMT

-267 GMLMSLI
+267 GLLMSLI

-287 NLIKT
+287 NLVKN

-320 IGIFGIFFG
+320 IGVFGIFFG
-329 NILGFFIA
+329 NMLGFFIA
-337 SNITEFLN
+337 SNITDFLN
-345 FLSQAFNIS
+345 FLSQIFNIS

-364 PSIINFEQI
+364 PSIISIEQI
-373 VWINIFTF
+373 IWINIITF

-393 KAANTNPVNIINVS
+393 KAANTNPVNIVNKS

>member
-1 MNQFLRKISYRY
+1 MNYFLRKISFRY
-13 LFHKGS
+13 LYHKGS
-19 KSLSSQTL
+19 KAPSSQTI
-27 LTSTG
+27 LTSLG
-32 VGLGTAVLIIVL
+32 VGFGTAVLIIVL

-67 ETSGGF
+67 ESSGGF
-73 EDIESL
+73 EDLENISEIILEES
-79 TKTIS
+79 
-84 NENNVIAVAPFLSTQ
+84 NVEAIAPFLSSQ
-99 VVINNGDVSKGVFL
+99 VVINSNDVSKGVII
-113 KGTSAKNEISIIPD
+113 KGTSQQNEISIIPD
-127 NMLIGGIESLEDSSA
+127 NMLVGDLEALEGGSNI
-142 IVLGDSLAYELNVA
+142 IVGDSLAYELNVA

-170 PLIGVPRVVAF
+170 PLIGVPRVIAF
-181 KVEGIFSVG
+181 KVVGIFSVG
-190 SEVDQNYALISSD
+190 SEVDQNYALISQD

-214 TGIEV
+214 IGLEIKV
-219 KVDNVLEARNTG
+219 KNVLDARKTG
-231 RSIIEKL
+231 RAVIQKF
-238 DSSNFIRMA
+238 DSENYIKMT

-267 GMLMSLI
+267 GLLMSLI

-292 NEKEIAILRTIGYS
+292 NEKEIAILRTIGFS

-315 QLILT
+315 QLVLT

-329 NILGFFIA
+329 NILGFFLA

-345 FLSQAFNIS
+345 FLSQIFNIS

-364 PSIINFEQI
+364 PSIINFQQI
-373 VWINIFTF
+373 VWINIITF

-393 KAANTNPVNIINVS
+393 KAANTNPVNIVNKT

>member
-1 MNQFLRKISYRY
+1 MNYFLRKISFRY

-19 KSLSSQTL
+19 KAPSSQTI
-27 LTSTG
+27 LTSLG
-32 VGLGTAVLIIVL
+32 VGFGTAVLIIVL

-67 ETSGGF
+67 ESSGGF
-73 EDIESL
+73 EDLENISEIILEES
-79 TKTIS
+79 
-84 NENNVIAVAPFLSTQ
+84 NVEALAPFLSSQ
-99 VVINNGDVSKGVFL
+99 VVINSNDVSKGVVI
-113 KGTSAKNEISIIPD
+113 KGTSQQNEISIIPD
-127 NMLIGGIESLEDSSA
+127 NMLVGDLEALEGGSNI
-142 IVLGDSLAYELNVA
+142 IVGDSLAYELNAA

-170 PLIGVPRVVAF
+170 PLIGVPRVIAF
-181 KVEGIFSVG
+181 KVVGIFSVG
-190 SEVDQNYALISSD
+190 SEVDQNYALISQD

-214 TGIEV
+214 IGLEIKV
-219 KVDNVLEARNTG
+219 KNVLDARKTG
-231 RSIIEKL
+231 RAVIQKF
-238 DSSNFIRMA
+238 DSENYIKMT

-267 GMLMSLI
+267 GLLMSLI

-292 NEKEIAILRTIGYS
+292 NEKEIAILRTIGFS

-315 QLILT
+315 QLVLT

-329 NILGFFIA
+329 NILGFFLA

-345 FLSQAFNIS
+345 FLSQIFNIS

-364 PSIINFEQI
+364 PSIINFQQI
-373 VWINIFTF
+373 VWINIITF

-393 KAANTNPVNIINVS
+393 KAANTNPVNIVNKT

>member
-1 MNQFLRKISYRY
+1 MNYFLRKISFRY
-13 LFHKGS
+13 LYHKGS
-19 KSLSSQTL
+19 KAPSSQTI
-27 LTSTG
+27 LTSLG
-32 VGLGTAVLIIVL
+32 VGFGTAVLIIVL

-67 ETSGGF
+67 ESSGGF
-73 EDIESL
+73 EDLENISEIILEESNVE
-79 TKTIS
+79 TI
-84 NENNVIAVAPFLSTQ
+84 APFLSSQ
-99 VVINNGDVSKGVFL
+99 VVINSNDVSKGVII
-113 KGTSAKNEISIIPD
+113 KGTSQQNEISIIPD
-127 NMLIGGIESLEDSSA
+127 NMLVGDLEALEGGSNI
-142 IVLGDSLAYELNVA
+142 IVGDSLAYELNAA

-170 PLIGVPRVVAF
+170 PLIGVPRVIAF
-181 KVEGIFSVG
+181 KVVGIFSVG
-190 SEVDQNYALISSD
+190 SEVDQNYALISQD

-214 TGIEV
+214 IGLEIKV
-219 KVDNVLEARNTG
+219 KNVLDARKTG
-231 RSIIEKL
+231 RAVIQKF
-238 DSSNFIRMA
+238 DSENYIKMT

-267 GMLMSLI
+267 GLLMSLI

-292 NEKEIAILRTIGYS
+292 NEKEIAILRTIGFS

-315 QLILT
+315 QLVLT

-329 NILGFFIA
+329 NILGFFLA

-345 FLSQAFNIS
+345 FLSQIFNIS

-364 PSIINFEQI
+364 PSIINFQQI
-373 VWINIFTF
+373 VWINIITF

-393 KAANTNPVNIINVS
+393 KAANTNPVNIVNKT

>member
-1 MNQFLRKISYRY
+1 MRKISFRY

-19 KSLSSQTL
+19 NSLSSQTL
-27 LTSTG
+27 LTSLG

-67 ETSGGF
+67 ESSGGF
-73 EDIESL
+73 KDIEN
-79 TKTIS
+79 IS
-84 NENNVIAVAPFLSTQ
+84 KSISDHNDVVAVAPFLSSQ
-99 VVINNGDVSKGVFL
+99 VVINNRDVSKGVFI
-113 KGTSAKNEISIIPD
+113 KGTSAQEEISIIPD
-127 NMLIGGIESLEDSSA
+127 NMLIGEVESLEDGSN
-142 IVLGDSLAYELNVA
+142 IILGDSLAYELNVA
-156 IGDSVNLLNIDQSN
+156 VGDSVNLLNIDQSN

-181 KVEGIFSVG
+181 KVVGVFSVG
-190 SEVDQNYALISSD
+190 SEVDQNYALISSN

-214 TGIEV
+214 IGLEL
-219 KVDNVLEARNTG
+219 KVQNVLEARNIG
-231 RSIIEKL
+231 RAIIEKL
-238 DSSNFIRMA
+238 DTTNYIKMT

-267 GMLMSLI
+267 SLLMSLI

-287 NLIKT
+287 NLVKT

-329 NILGFFIA
+329 NLLGFFLA

-345 FLSQAFNIS
+345 FLSQIFNIS

-364 PSIINFEQI
+364 PSIISVEQI
-373 VWINIFTF
+373 IWINIITF
-381 LLLLIFSFIPSN
+381 ILLLVFSFIPSN
-393 KAANTNPVNIINVS
+393 KAANTNPVNIVNKS